1 MRDFNTRKPEGPN
14 EPNRLGIPLI
24 ANKLRTLLIANKFH
38 IQLIENRLRNLFNTS
53 KGRMLLIAHR
63 LRAY

>member
-38 IQLIENRLRNLFNTS
+38 IPFFGSLLF
-53 KGRMLLIAHR
+53 
-63 LRAY
+63 

>member
-38 IQLIENRLRNLFNTS
+38 IPFFESLLF
-53 KGRMLLIAHR
+53 
-63 LRAY
+63 